1 MRVIINQKKVKDY
14 FQNIFPSK
22 KYIQL
27 LSIYMYVFFVK
38 KKNKNSEK
46 NIDLLLF
53 YNILKFLIKK
63 L

>member
-38 KKNKNSEK
+38 KNKNSEK